1 MTGFLDRLLGRGKKA
16 AGDVANDPEL
26 RREGAHQ
33 ESEGTAESR
42 AERAE
47 EMAQDARTE
56 AAEHRAERDDRM

>member
-16 AGDVANDPEL
+16 AGDMADDPEM

-33 ESEGTAESR
+33 EAEGMAESQ

-47 EMAQDARTE
+47 DMAQEARTE
-56 AAEHRAERDDRM
+56 AAEHRAERDQP

>member
-26 RREGAHQ
+26 RSEGAHQ
-33 ESEGTAESR
+33 ESEGMAESR

-47 EMAQDARTE
+47 DMAQEARMD
-56 AAEHRAERDDRM
+56 AAEHRAEREEP